1 MAIDRDY
8 KISPSARTCQACRR
22 RFGVGDEYY
31 SAVVEAEGDDL
42 LARRDFCPDCWA
54 PDAADA
60 YFSFWKTRVPEP
72 PADRRSGPRLVD
84 LDRLLQLFDHLAAAD
99 EEHARRFRYV
109 LALVLMRKRRLRL
122 VASRRLAAGQGEELT
137 LREVGS
143 QRQHTVRCPS
153 LSEDE
158 IRSVTDRLGDILDM
172 PQRWDEL
179 DAGAEPAADAE
190 SESDAE
196 PAPEAASPERAVGGT
211 SDSQQAPPDARAPS
225 EPGAACEGEG
235 HTLSF

>member
-8 KISPSARTCQACRR
+8 KISPSARTCQACSR

-31 SAVVEAEGDDL
+31 SAVVEAEGDEVF
-42 LARRDFCPDCWA
+42 ARRDFCPDCWA
-54 PDAADA
+54 PDAAA
-60 YFSFWKTRVPEP
+60 YFSFWRTRVPEP
-72 PADRRSGPRLVD
+72 PPDRRTGPRLVD

-99 EEHARRFRYV
+99 EEHAQRFRYV

-122 VASRRLAAGQGEELT
+122 VSSRRLAAGKGEELT
-137 LREVGS
+137 LREVGA
-143 QRQHTVRCPS
+143 QRQHTVRSPS

-179 DAGAEPAADAE
+179 DADAEPATDEPAADE
-190 SESDAE
+190 PDAE
-196 PAPEAASPERAVGGT
+196 T
-211 SDSQQAPPDARAPS
+211 PS
-225 EPGAACEGEG
+225 EPGAQAPGDV
-235 HTLSF
+235 